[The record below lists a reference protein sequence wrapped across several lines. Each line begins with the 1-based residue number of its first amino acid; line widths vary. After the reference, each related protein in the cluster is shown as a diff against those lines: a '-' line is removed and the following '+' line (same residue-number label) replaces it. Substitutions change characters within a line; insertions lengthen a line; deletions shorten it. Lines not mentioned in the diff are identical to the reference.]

1 MILLDTHIW
10 IWHVNDP
17 SLIPESL
24 ALRMS
29 AEPLAI
35 SIISAW
41 EVAQLNAKGRLS
53 LDEPCLE
60 WIENSLFNFR
70 LSLIHLNTEIVVL
83 ANNLPGDLHRDP
95 ADRII
100 VATAIHHNL
109 EVATID
115 QKILDYPHVR
125 TIR

>member
-1 MILLDTHIW
+1 
-10 IWHVNDP
+10 
-17 SLIPESL
+17 
-24 ALRMS
+24 MS